1 MKKKTESTKKD
12 NFNYHSVIRGQ
23 KSIENYFLKKYKV
36 PYLKEDA
43 KEKIIEIRD
52 KIFPNYKSLKYF
64 KKIELFKELGLK
76 NAMKDEIKD
85 IKIFSRNGD
94 RLVPEEKLQIIDLI
108 ILKDIHKENLKK
120 IEEEKEK
127 EILKMQKEEERLKK

>member
-1 MKKKTESTKKD
+1 MKKKTESTKKN
-12 NFNYHSVIRGQ
+12 NFNYHSVISSQ

-64 KKIELFKELGLK
+64 KKNRTI
-76 NAMKDEIKD
+76 
-85 IKIFSRNGD
+85 
-94 RLVPEEKLQIIDLI
+94 
-108 ILKDIHKENLKK
+108 
-120 IEEEKEK
+120 
-127 EILKMQKEEERLKK
+127 